1 MRLERRH
8 ALWLLIG
15 AAHVSVLMVLA
26 PHRPPAPPP
35 VGQRVALKLLPLPRA
50 AEPKPAARPQRPAAT
65 ARRAGPARTPTP
77 RVDPPPTEP
86 SPNTTSPELPA
97 QAAEGVA
104 APPPASLL
112 VNSEAT
118 RLAIRQAARAPL
130 LSERAAS
137 ASQAPGRE
145 NAQERFGREVART
158 AYGNCLKGEFP
169 GGGMGLLSLPFWIA
183 AETSGKCKK

>member
-8 ALWLLIG
+8 ALWLLIA
-15 AAHVSVLMVLA
+15 AAHLGLLKVLA
-26 PHRPPAPPP
+26 PHAPAEPRPA
-35 VGQRVALKLLPLPRA
+35 GQRVVLELLPLPRA
-50 AEPKPAARPQRPAAT
+50 IEPRREAGPQRPAV
-65 ARRAGPARTPTP
+65 PARQAGRTPARIEMP
-77 RVDPPPTEP
+77 AIEVPPNAPPPEPVADVAEPAAVPPPT
-86 SPNTTSPELPA
+86 
-97 QAAEGVA
+97 
-104 APPPASLL
+104 SLL

-118 RLAIRQAARAPL
+118 RQAIRQAARAPL

-145 NAQERFGREVART
+145 NAQERLGREVART